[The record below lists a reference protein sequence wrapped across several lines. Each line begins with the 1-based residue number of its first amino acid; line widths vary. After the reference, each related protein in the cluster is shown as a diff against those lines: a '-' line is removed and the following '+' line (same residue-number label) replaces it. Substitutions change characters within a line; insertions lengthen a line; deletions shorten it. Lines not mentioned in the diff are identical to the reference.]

1 MASRACAVVERDYEP
16 IHVAIDC
23 GYSQD
28 SARALHSVGKQ
39 LSMIVGTNRRA
50 RRPARLHATSFA
62 GDVAA
67 SVRQKHAIDAWQD
80 MDTHADAF
88 TEVPELLDA
97 AGGDLRNFV
106 YMSPDGEEVLNGEVE
121 SGVVYVFAG
130 LIDVNPP
137 TPNISRAR
145 AEALGV
151 RTARLPVREFYPGAS
166 ATVMVRAPP
175 RPQAT
180 RRHTQSGLG
189 ADPDAAVCARASTH
203 TAVDRERGGVR
214 AHETD
219 DRQLGGGHGDRGAEP
234 DKGGAQNPLQ
244 AQERRG
250 VVPLD

>member
-1 MASRACAVVERDYEP
+1 MGAAVAFLMRFDTAVSRRVGVACAVVERDYEP

-97 AGGDLRNFV
+97 AGGDLNNFV
-106 YMSPDGEEVLNGEVE
+106 YMSPDGEEVLTGEVE

-137 TPNISRAR
+137 TPNLSRAR
-145 AEALGV
+145 AESLGV

-166 ATVMVRAPP
+166 ATVMAIS
-175 RPQAT
+175 
-180 RRHTQSGLG
+180 RHTQSGLG
-189 ADPDAAVCARASTH
+189 ADPDAASIVSAVECVLTKQTTASWEEVMEIAVPNRIKEARKT
-203 TAVDRERGGVR
+203 RYKRRKGV
-214 AHETD
+214 A
-219 DRQLGGGHGDRGAEP
+219 
-234 DKGGAQNPLQ
+234 
-244 AQERRG
+244 
-250 VVPLD
+250 